1 MFKRLLYFLPLFL
14 FFVLVKGAFAW
25 VPQTFVTVSNPV
37 RGYDG
42 WTLTEQNP
50 LDLPQFQLQEASR
63 SGLPVTWLLRFDAVE
78 DATISA
84 FFKNL
89 ISTNKTQ
96 FLGAF
101 LEVTPSLTNAAGI
114 GYPNGITIFGANR
127 IFLSGY
133 SQTDRM
139 KLIDTYMN
147 SFFGRYG
154 FYPKS
159 VSAWHLDSFSLEYLQ
174 KKYSVLT
181 AMNCD
186 EQYSTDHYRLWGG
199 YLGSPYF
206 PDKNNSLVPAQS
218 LNNRV
223 NLTMVRWAQRD
234 LFNFYGKGLVSAYSV
249 QVNDYLGVGQDTA
262 YFNKLLALYSQH
274 NFNEL
279 TYLNVGLEN
288 DYPIADYRQE
298 IINSY
303 NSLVKNKDLYGLS
316 FIDLG
321 NFGDLFKARY
331 PESSPAY
338 FYRTKDLTE
347 KQPGEVFW
355 YQSPYYRIG
364 LKAQD
369 GKTKVVDLRIYNR
382 GIYEDYLVTPN
393 HQASLYLDIPSA
405 IDSVKFPGSE
415 LTLDFDLTRFLT
427 VYSKQWDLWQISL
440 EKDKQKITFYPDSIT
455 FTNLSVPQVEYQGLK
470 ATKNKNDVTWKA
482 APYTPFQD
490 TYRYSWFFWI
500 VLMLALIIVIK
511 KIRHQ
516 GPPKISLP
524 LIVGLVCVAIL
535 SLTVIKSGL
544 VYSFGLG
551 FWGPNGHD
559 AIFHLSLIEKF
570 AQNPFNLDH
579 PQYSGVKLTNY
590 HFVFDYLSGII
601 VRLFQMPATT
611 FYFRVAPI
619 ILGLVLVFLL
629 NKLMTK
635 WHYSSWG
642 KSISFILV
650 FLGGSLGF
658 IPKLLTGQDVFSGE
672 SAFWVNQ
679 SASLFLNPPFA
690 LSLVFLLLFLLNIQS
705 EGKIKL
711 GTFLKLIFF
720 GAILSQT
727 KVYAFVLLAG
737 ALFFCRKIKV
747 LSGVVLLGTLFTLP
761 FTSFSGSPFQFD
773 PLWFSKSLF
782 ASFDRFYWPKF
793 VEAWQA
799 YEATGNFPKLLA
811 VNIFATVIFFIGN
824 LNVRILGLLGLKGY
838 KTKDLSEKLVD
849 WIIIIGL
856 LLPLFIVQKVNPW
869 NTIQFTYYSLFFLG
883 LISGPVIVQLFNKV
897 NSTVVKIIIGILL
910 LFIGTATSIG
920 TLKDYFG
927 RFSAST
933 TSFSEIAGLE
943 TLRKQPK
950 GIVLTPMYLKSGWN
964 VTPKPLYDYVSTA
977 YVSAFSG
984 QPEFISDT
992 INLDITGFDYK
1003 ERSRQVQRFYNTLDR
1018 TWARSFLRENNIR
1031 YIYETPFQSIKIS
1044 PIDLSLTLIFDSGG
1058 IKIYQT
1064 DQYVQN

>member
-1 MFKRLLYFLPLFL
+1 MIKRLLLLLPIFL
-14 FFVLVKGAFAW
+14 FFIFTKSAYAL

-42 WTLTEQNP
+42 WTLTDQTP
-50 LDLPQFQLQEASR
+50 LDLPKFQLQEASR
-63 SGLPVTWLLRFDAVE
+63 SGLPVTWLLRYDAVE

-84 FFKNL
+84 YFNNVIK
-89 ISTNKTQ
+89 TNKTQ

-101 LEVTPSLTNAAGI
+101 LEITPSLTDKANVS
-114 GYPNGITIFGANR
+114 YPNGVSIFSANR
-127 IFLSGY
+127 VFLSGY
-133 SQTDRM
+133 PQFERT
-139 KLIDTYMN
+139 KLIDTYMDT
-147 SFFGRYG
+147 FFGTFG

-174 KKYSVLT
+174 KKYSVLA

-186 EQYSTDHYRLWGG
+186 DQYSTDHYRLWGG
-199 YLGSPYF
+199 YLGSPYY
-206 PDKNNSLVPAQS
+206 PDKNNSLVPAAS
-218 LNNRV
+218 FKNRV
-223 NLTMVRWAQRD
+223 NLMMVRWAQRD
-234 LFNFYGKGLVSAYSV
+234 LYNAYGSGPASLYSV
-249 QVNDYLGVGQDTA
+249 QVNDYLRIDLETV
-262 YFNKLLALYSQH
+262 YFNKLIALYSQH
-274 NFNEL
+274 DFNEITHVNL
-279 TYLNVGLEN
+279 GLEN
-288 DYPIADYRQE
+288 DSPLASYRQE
-298 IINSY
+298 ISNTYSTI
-303 NSLVKNKDLYGLS
+303 VKNKDLYGIKFMS
-316 FIDLG
+316 LG
-321 NFGDLFKARY
+321 NLGDLFKARY

-338 FYRTKDLTE
+338 FYRTNDPTGRE
-347 KQPGEVFW
+347 QGEVIW
-355 YQSPYYRIG
+355 YQSSSYRIG
-364 LKAQD
+364 LKAAE
-369 GKTKVVDLRIYNR
+369 GKTKIIDFRIYNR
-382 GIYEDYLVTPN
+382 GVYEDYLVTPN
-393 HQASLYLDIPSA
+393 HQGNLYLDIPAA
-405 IDSVKFPGSE
+405 IDSVKFPGTE
-415 LTLDFDLTRFLT
+415 LDLNLDLSNFRT
-427 VYSKQWDLWQISL
+427 VYDRQWDYWQISL
-440 EKDKQKITFYPDSIT
+440 QDDKQKITFYPDSIV
-455 FTNLSVPQVEYQGLK
+455 FSNLSVPDVEFQDIKVSK
-470 ATKNKNDVTWKA
+470 AKNEVTWKT
-482 APYTPFQD
+482 APYTPFKD
-490 TYRYSWFFWI
+490 TFNYSWIFWT
-500 VLMLALIIVIK
+500 VLIISVIKIVK
-511 KIRHQ
+511 KIRRQ

-524 LIVGLVCVAIL
+524 VFVGLVCIAIL

-559 AIFHLSLIEKF
+559 AIFHLSIIEKF
-570 AQNPFNLDH
+570 AQTPFNLDH

-619 ILGLVLVFLL
+619 ILGLALVFLL

-635 WHYSSWG
+635 WHYSPWG
-642 KSISFILV
+642 KTVSFVLV

-690 LSLVFLLLFLLNIQS
+690 LSLVFLLLFLLNIES
-705 EGKIKL
+705 GEKIKL

-727 KVYAFVLLAG
+727 KVYAFVLLVG
-737 ALFFCRKIKV
+737 ALFFCKKIKV
-747 LSGVVLLGTLFTLP
+747 LSGVILLGTLFTLP

-773 PLWFSKSLF
+773 PLWFSRSLF

-799 YEATGNFPKLLA
+799 YEATGNIPKLLA
-811 VNIFATVIFFIGN
+811 VNIFATIIFFIGN

-838 KTKDLSEKLVD
+838 QTKDLSEKLVD

-869 NTIQFTYYSLFFLG
+869 NTIQFTYYSIFFLG
-883 LISGPVIVQLFNKV
+883 LISGPVIVQMFNKV
-897 NSTVVKIIIGILL
+897 SSNVVKIIIGLLL

-964 VTPKPLYDYVSTA
+964 ATPKPLYDYVSTA

-1044 PIDLSLTLIFDSGG
+1044 PVDLSLTLIFDSGG
-1058 IKIYQT
+1058 IRIYQT
-1064 DQYVQN
+1064 N